1 MNSNKLAS
9 DLDNPDFVGAKNPDS
24 VLQVVFYSKPM
35 PNEFESNKQGRP
47 IFYDADFVKI
57 MIPGDKDSI
66 IDTFAREDHKKRFP
80 LHWAHYQN
88 KHGGDSREIGTP
100 LAQWPR
106 LTASQ
111 AEELKGLKF
120 FTVEAIA
127 HASDAQLQ
135 KIGMAAG
142 MAPYAFREH
151 AQRFLALAQGDS
163 AAQAAEEKAK
173 QLEAEKQALV
183 DQMAAD
189 KAETERKFAEMQAQ
203 IQALLPKPKRKY
215 AKKATE

>member
-1 MNSNKLAS
+1 MSSKLAS
-9 DLDNPDFVGAKNPDS
+9 DLDNPDFTGAVNPDS
-24 VLQVVFYSKPM
+24 RLAVIFYKRPM

-66 IDTFAREDHKKRFP
+66 IDTFAREDHKKKFP
-80 LHWAHYQN
+80 QHWAHYQN
-88 KHGGDSREIGTP
+88 QQAGDSREIGTP

-106 LTASQ
+106 LTPSQ
-111 AEELKGLKF
+111 VEELRALKF
-120 FTVEAIA
+120 FTVEAVA
-127 HASDAQLQ
+127 NASDAQLQ

-142 MAPYAFREH
+142 MSPYAFRDH
-151 AQRFLALAQGDS
+151 AVRFLKVAEGDS
-163 AAQAAEEKAK
+163 AAQEAEERTK

-183 DQMAAD
+183 DQMATE
-189 KAETERKFAEMQAQ
+189 KAETERKFAELQAQ

-215 AKKATE
+215 AKKEAA